1 MEKNIFRGNAFEI
14 GKQYGAKFAEKI
26 RSNLSI
32 LIWREGYEPL
42 PLKDPDFIKWVDDQ
56 EKVIST
62 NWPWL
67 IEEMHAVAEG
77 SGFNYRDILL
87 LNLRSWQYNHCSGK
101 AAAQV
106 EACSSLII
114 TLADGTTANVGA
126 LDDGIQYYC
135 GMVKIIP
142 DHGYSFMTFPI
153 TGTSWGNRGINS
165 AGLCVGESSQGLNGL
180 KRLPGS
186 ICGDI
191 ALRVILQTCATVSEV
206 REFCKQHPFTLNLAC
221 SDKNGDVFSAHQTTA
236 GLFEL
241 TDNSPIAV
249 TNHVICDHIISDM
262 VMYWLEDAG
271 TCAFMESPTTRLRRG
286 RLMDFILKRDRKCSA
301 VEVRAYVADRMN
313 GAPSSICPKGNVVLT
328 YANSQVEPG
337 IMWIAEPAVSGNEK
351 WEACYLTI

>member
-153 TGTSWGNRGINS
+153 TGTSWGNRGMNS
-165 AGLCVGESSQGLNGL
+165 AGLCIGESSQILSGL
-180 KRLPGS
+180 KRLPDS
-186 ICGDI
+186 ICADI

-221 SDKNGDVFSAHQTTA
+221 SDKNGDVFCAHQTSA
-236 GLFEL
+236 GLFEVA
-241 TDNSPIAV
+241 DHAPYAI
-249 TNHVICDHIISDM
+249 TNHVVDDLLMFKLLHLGVC
-262 VMYWLEDAG
+262 E
-271 TCAFMESPTTRLRRG
+271 FRESPTTRLRRG

-301 VEVRAYVADRMN
+301 EEVRAYVADRMN
-313 GAPSSICPKGNVVLT
+313 GAPSSICPKGNIVLT
-328 YANSQVEPG
+328 YANSQAEPG
-337 IMWIAEPAVSGNEK
+337 IMWIAEPAVIGNEN
-351 WEACYLTI
+351 WESCKL